1 MILSILS
8 LVCSHVFV
16 LQTMLLK
23 SRPVMHQLQA
33 ASASTSTTNP
43 AYHPCGGTQSLYTTT
58 KMQERYDVSYNL

>member
-1 MILSILS
+1 
-8 LVCSHVFV
+8 
-16 LQTMLLK
+16 MLLK